1 MRDLVAGGVLAL
13 PGGVL
18 TLRVPGPFD
27 LSVVITGANGKVSGD
42 ADFVFYNQPAAP
54 GVRLSGN
61 TVTLDRARLRPGA
74 ARLTLVASPETEHA
88 PLARPTLTITGNGLD
103 LRFTTPVPVRERAML
118 LAEVYRRDAEWR
130 IRALGQGYDDGLAG
144 VARDFGVVVT
154 DPGASGPG
162 TPTQR
167 PPDQGMPGGST
178 PARHAPGHGTPARH
192 TSVQRISGQG
202 TPAPPASGRGMP
214 DHVAPD
220 RDIADVIAL
229 TNAARAAAGLPPL
242 THDPRLSEVARAHSA
257 DMIRRGYFAHT
268 SPEGAQ
274 PWDRTAAAHIDFRG
288 IAENIAWGQRSA
300 REVVD
305 GWMNSPGHRANILLP
320 DFTHIGVG
328 RAGEHWTQL
337 FGAAW

>member
-1 MRDLVAGGVLAL
+1 MRDLVAGGVLRL
-13 PGGVL
+13 PGGML

-27 LSVVITGANGKVSGD
+27 LSVVITGATGKVSGD

-61 TVTLDRARLRPGA
+61 TVTLDRSRLRPGA
-74 ARLTLVASPETEHA
+74 TRLTLIASPETEHT
-88 PLARPTLTITGNGLD
+88 PLARPVLTITGISLD
-103 LRFTTPVPVRERAML
+103 LRFATPVPVRERAML
-118 LAEVYRRDAEWR
+118 LAEVYRRDTEWR
-130 IRALGQGYDDGLAG
+130 VRALGQGYADGLAG

-154 DPGASGPG
+154 DPGGAVSDPVV
-162 TPTQR
+162 PE
-167 PPDQGMPGGST
+167 
-178 PARHAPGHGTPARH
+178 
-192 TSVQRISGQG
+192 
-202 TPAPPASGRGMP
+202 
-214 DHVAPD
+214 

-242 THDPRLSEVARAHSA
+242 AHDPRLSAVALAHSA
-257 DMIRRGYFAHT
+257 DMIQRGYFAHA
-268 SPEGAQ
+268 SPDGAQ
-274 PWDRTAAAHIDFRG
+274 PWDRTKASGIDFRG